1 MSVSP
6 ERRLPF
12 TESEFERRLFRV
24 RQAAETRGLDALVIN
39 RPENIYYLTGYH
51 SLGYFAYQVLIV
63 PVESEPW
70 LVVRYGER
78 SNVWGRSWL
87 QRMECYRD
95 TDDPIE
101 VTRRTLSRVKVRR
114 IGVEMTSWFL
124 TPALCARLVAA
135 VSPNPVEDCSGLVE
149 RERAVKSAEEL
160 YYVRAAARV
169 SSVAVEAG
177 I

>member
-24 RQAAETRGLDALVIN
+24 RQAAEARGLDALVIN
-39 RPENIYYLTGYH
+39 RPENIYYFTGYH

-78 SNVWGRSWL
+78 SNVWGRS
-87 QRMECYRD
+87 
-95 TDDPIE
+95 
-101 VTRRTLSRVKVRR
+101 
-114 IGVEMTSWFL
+114 
-124 TPALCARLVAA
+124 
-135 VSPNPVEDCSGLVE
+135 
-149 RERAVKSAEEL
+149 
-160 YYVRAAARV
+160 
-169 SSVAVEAG
+169 
-177 I
+177 